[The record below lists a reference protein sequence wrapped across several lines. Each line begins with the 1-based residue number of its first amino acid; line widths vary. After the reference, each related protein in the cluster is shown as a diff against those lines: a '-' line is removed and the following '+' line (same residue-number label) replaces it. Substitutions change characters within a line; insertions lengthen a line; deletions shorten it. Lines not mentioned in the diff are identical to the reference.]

1 MKPDMRK
8 AFWVFLAT
16 TLAGLL
22 IFAIS
27 VYQVLSLPRPQ
38 PPAPP
43 GATMQITIPRGA
55 TAQDVADILDDAG
68 LIKNP
73 MLFRLY
79 TVQRGAASPHPP
91 RPLPGEGAHHPQ
103 GTGRH
108 AGRAAWPTSW
118 WPSPSPRARPSSRS
132 PICWTPPASRARADF
147 ISAAV
152 NANFVRGLELPG
164 PSLEGYLYPDTYRF
178 RPAQRRRR
186 GGHLHGAPAQA
197 GLRGAAGQYGA
208 GLDKL
213 KQPLG
218 FEDRHVVTLASIVE
232 KETGRADERPRI
244 AQVLINRLTLPNFK
258 PRILQTD
265 PTIIY
270 GCTVAPLALGKA
282 SPACQ
287 KFKNNNIQR
296 IHLNDRENEY
306 NTYTNE
312 GLPPGPIANPGR
324 GSLAAVMKP
333 DGSPFLYLHRRRRR
347 DVLLGHAGRARG
359 QGVQVPARRPADAQV
374 AIA

>member
-1 MKPDMRK
+1 MKPAMRR

-16 TLAGLL
+16 TFAGLL
-22 IFAIS
+22 IFAIGA
-27 VYQVLSLPRPQ
+27 YQIFRFPDRSAGPSR
-38 PPAPP
+38 
-43 GATMQITIPRGA
+43 GNMQITIPRGA
-55 TAQDVADILDDAG
+55 TAQDVSTILEDAG

-73 MLFRLY
+73 LLFRLY
-79 TVQRGAASPHPP
+79 SVQRGAASRI
-91 RPLPGEGAHHPQ
+91 RPGTYQVKAPITPKELVDTLVRGVADKLVAITIPEGKTFVEIADLLDA
-103 GTGRH
+103 
-108 AGRAAWPTSW
+108 AGITRKTE
-118 WPSPSPRARPSSRS
+118 
-132 PICWTPPASRARADF
+132 F
-147 ISAAV
+147 ISTAV

-178 RPAQRRRR
+178 RPRSAAAEVASFMVRR
-186 GGHLHGAPAQA
+186 HKQVYEE
-197 GLRGAAGQYGA
+197 LRGQYAA

-213 KQPLG
+213 RQSLG

-282 SPACQ
+282 SAACQ

-333 DGSPFLYLHRRRRR
+333 DGSPFLYYIGAGGVTYFSATQAEHEGKVSRY
-347 DVLLGHAGRARG
+347 LLGGRPMRK
-359 QGVQVPARRPADAQV
+359 
-374 AIA
+374 